1 MTRAPSIL
9 VVGRSGRLARALMEE
24 AERAG
29 FSVRA
34 LGRPE
39 LDIEDPDSVRRAV
52 AAQSPRAIINAAGN
66 VVLDDAERQPERAFA
81 LNRDGAAHL
90 AEAAARAGIPFVH
103 VSSDYVFD
111 GNKTTPYVEDDPTDP
126 LSVHGRSKVAGEMAV
141 LAAHPSAVVVRT
153 SWVFGPHGTNFVTA
167 MLRLAEKQEAVRVVA
182 DQYGTPTAGVDL
194 ADALLNIT
202 AQLLNKDTTQHG
214 GIYHVAGSGE
224 TTWLGLAQAIFS
236 GWARRGR
243 RVPRIEAI
251 SLADWPGPGKRPRYS
266 SLGCGKVASRFGI
279 RLPPWQESLEACL
292 DRLAQT
298 DAHLRQL

>member
-1 MTRAPSIL
+1 MARAPCIL
-9 VVGRSGRLARALMEE
+9 VAGRSGRLARALIEVG
-24 AERAG
+24 ERAG
-29 FSVRA
+29 CNVRA

-39 LDIEDPDSVRRAV
+39 LDIENPDSVRRAV
-52 AAQSPRAIINAAGN
+52 AAQSPHAIVNAAGS
-66 VVLDDAERQPERAFA
+66 VVVDDAERQPERAFA
-81 LNRDGAAHL
+81 VNCDGAAHL

-111 GNKTTPYVEDDPTDP
+111 GNKTTPYVEDDPTGP
-126 LSVHGRSKVAGEMAV
+126 LSVYGRSKVAGEQAV
-141 LAAHPSAVVVRT
+141 LAAHPSPIVVRT

-182 DQYGTPTAGVDL
+182 DQHGTPTAGVDL

-202 AQLLNKDTTQHG
+202 AQLLSKDVTQHG
-214 GIYHVAGSGE
+214 GIYHVAGGGE

-243 RVPRIEAI
+243 RVPRIEPI
-251 SLADWPGPGKRPRYS
+251 SLADWPGPAKRPRYS
-266 SLGCGKVASRFGI
+266 QLDCGKVAGTFGI

-292 DRLAQT
+292 DQLAQT
-298 DAHLRQL
+298 DAHLR